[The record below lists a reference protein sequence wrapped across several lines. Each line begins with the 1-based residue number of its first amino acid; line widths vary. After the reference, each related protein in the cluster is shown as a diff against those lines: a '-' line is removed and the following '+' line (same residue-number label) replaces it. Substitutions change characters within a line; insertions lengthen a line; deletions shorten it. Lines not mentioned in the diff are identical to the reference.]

1 MVADIYRYMMSY
13 SLLRAV
19 LCVVPY
25 TLFYIVKGSW
35 AQKLTEILW
44 SCPAA
49 GFSWGWCLFA
59 FLPVLSAPCTL
70 LYQTQK
76 FPSPQLRAW
85 YLLVSE
91 DYLVQRG
98 EECLHEL
105 IFSVNLFLIGFSAS
119 AQCCQNQCELQSIC
133 TFPLGSCY

>member
-49 GFSWGWCLFA
+49 GFSWGD
-59 FLPVLSAPCTL
+59 V
-70 LYQTQK
+70 
-76 FPSPQLRAW
+76 
-85 YLLVSE
+85 
-91 DYLVQRG
+91 
-98 EECLHEL
+98 CLHFFL
-105 IFSVNLFLIGFSAS
+105 FSLHHAH
-119 AQCCQNQCELQSIC
+119 
-133 TFPLGSCY
+133 CYIKHRNFHALNC